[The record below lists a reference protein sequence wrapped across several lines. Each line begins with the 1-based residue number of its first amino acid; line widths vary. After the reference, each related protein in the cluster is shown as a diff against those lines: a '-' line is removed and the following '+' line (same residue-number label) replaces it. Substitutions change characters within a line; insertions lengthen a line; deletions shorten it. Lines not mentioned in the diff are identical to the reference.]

1 MADETTTTTLTE
13 LIQTSINQARV
24 TEYIGVDL
32 STLVV
37 NRPLEE
43 GKGSVSFPIY
53 DKQSMASVAEGTDLA
68 NTAFQ
73 TTDVEITPG
82 EKGLMTT
89 LTRLAKRRAKG
100 QTAVDIGRVMGEAY
114 AEIKNTEIY
123 ALFDGFSQAIGTTN
137 VDITEALIQ
146 ECVALLRAAGAP
158 TPYYMPV
165 TAYVLE
171 DLLGLYSSNTN
182 STAASIMEQ
191 VQVSGI
197 LPMIHGVIPVFIQL
211 PAGTGTGQQEEP
223 DTKTAIFSGQA
234 IGFVNEFDFDIA
246 NQADESLRADELVA
260 VSSFG
265 VGEIKDTWGVELL
278 VDNKD

>member
-123 ALFDGFSQAIGTTN
+123 ALFDGFSQALGTTN

-146 ECVALLRAAGAP
+146 EAVALLRAAGAP
-158 TPYYMPV
+158 TPYYLPV
-165 TAYVLE
+165 TAYVYQ
-171 DLLGLYSSNTN
+171 DLLGLYSNNDKSI
-182 STAASIMEQ
+182 AESIMQNAQ
-191 VQVSGI
+191 VNGI